1 VITILDIDG
10 TLSDF
15 EERSRA
21 CGPAP
26 DRLDKPAF
34 EAWLAKIMNREALL
48 ADKVTPGM
56 LEIVQALTSGDPAFY
71 LTNRREEFRDVTQA
85 WLAKSGF
92 PFLPLIMRGNS
103 DWSATE
109 TYKIREMEQI
119 RARFASTE
127 QLVVL
132 DDDHEGTCAPFYR
145 RMGALHL
152 KITWSIYSADGDKN
166 SSYGAGGS
174 K

>member
-1 VITILDIDG
+1 MAIYIIDLDG
-10 TLSDF
+10 TVTDF

-26 DRLDKPAF
+26 DRLDTVAF
-34 EAWLAKIMNREALL
+34 ENWLAKIMDRSALL
-48 ADKVTPGM
+48 ADKVTPGS
-56 LEIVQALTSGDPAFY
+56 LEIVRCLTSGDPGYY

-85 WLAKSGF
+85 WLSKNGF

-109 TYKIREMEQI
+109 VYKLREMQQISTLHSNEQM
-119 RARFASTE
+119 
-127 QLVVL
+127 VVI

-145 RMGALHL
+145 RFGALHL
-152 KITWSIYSADGDKN
+152 KVTWSLYSADGDRN
-166 SSYGAGGS
+166 ASYGGS